1 VRQVK
6 SRKIEVGGADVD
18 DLEGFRKYL
27 LERGY
32 SEGNVNR
39 LIPLVKRILEAGG
52 PDSIEP
58 ELPSPWMRRKVR
70 YAWRKY
76 QEFLRVRTGG
86 AV

>member
-1 VRQVK
+1 M
-6 SRKIEVGGADVD
+6 EVGGADVD
-18 DLEGFRKYL
+18 DLEGFREYL
-27 LERGY
+27 IEKGY
-32 SEGNVNR
+32 NEGHVNR
-39 LIPLVKRILEAGG
+39 LISLTRKVIEAGG